1 MYVEIDN
8 ILSASTTRDRPAA
21 VPARRTLPLG
31 RVLARVQPYLY
42 LLPALLSIGIWVYRP
57 LLGTLELSFYQ
68 WNLIPTTPRVPV
80 GLENY
85 ERVVTLPEMG
95 QALVNTAIYVGGLIP
110 FAVIVPLAVA
120 ILIADITG
128 RMRGIYRLIIFT
140 PVLMAPVVVAV
151 IWRWILH
158 PTQGLVNEF
167 LGGVFGMKPVNFFR
181 SADLAIWAIIFIT
194 GWKLLGFS
202 VLLFS
207 AGLTNISREYTE
219 AASIDGAGRWQII
232 RHITLPLLSPTIMFT
247 LLLTVLLSAQW
258 TFPLINVL
266 TQGGPLGHTTN
277 IYYLLWEF
285 GFRNFNIGFSSAAA
299 VLFFAAFGLL
309 AWAFMRLIDRYS
321 IYDA

>member
-1 MYVEIDN
+1 MYIELDTVQ
-8 ILSASTTRDRPAA
+8 PGGAA
-21 VPARRTLPLG
+21 RGWDVATPARRALTFG
-31 RVLARVQPYLY
+31 RVLARMQPYLY
-42 LLPALLSIGIWVYRP
+42 LLPAMLSIAIWVYRP

-85 ERVVTLPEMG
+85 ERVLTLPEMG
-95 QALVNTAIYVGGLIP
+95 QALVNTAIYIGGLIP
-110 FAVIVPLAVA
+110 FAVILPLAIA
-120 ILIADITG
+120 ILVADITG
-128 RMRGIYRLIIFT
+128 RLRGVYRLIIFT

-151 IWRWILH
+151 IWRWIMH
-158 PTQGLVNEF
+158 PTQGLLNEL
-167 LGGVFGMKPVNFFR
+167 LGSAFGAEPINFFR
-181 SADLAIWAIIFIT
+181 SADLAIWAIICIT

-207 AGLTNISREYTE
+207 AGLTNINREYTE
-219 AASIDGAGRWQII
+219 AATIDGASRWQIV
-232 RHITLPLLSPTIMFT
+232 RYITLPLLTPTIMFT

-299 VLFFAAFGLL
+299 VLFFVAFGLL
-309 AWAFMRLIDRYS
+309 ALLFTRLIERYS